1 MSQTGNGQHPHSPA
15 TMRGAHVEV
24 PARLASDPTA
34 PPMPLDSAVDD
45 IPAIT
50 AGNDGSPR
58 PATLGDYALAVYNAL
73 ATIAAHLLGHG
84 NRLDH
89 IIMRLV
95 TLEESL
101 ARPHIDTPLELSA
114 IPQRISDRAALRH
127 HLLAYS
133 GSSVA
138 NVVID
143 SGSVKRTLALNAG
156 WTVIDVV
163 GDATIYTSDGSTAS
177 IYLRATDHVAPG
189 QV

>member
-1 MSQTGNGQHPHSPA
+1 MPYGNGQHPHSPA
-15 TMRGAHVEV
+15 ATRGAHVEV
-24 PARLASDPTA
+24 PARNATDPTA
-34 PPMPLDSAVDD
+34 PPTPLDALVDD

-58 PATLGDYALAVYNAL
+58 PPTLGDYVRALYDAL

-89 IIMRLV
+89 IIMRLS
-95 TLEESL
+95 TLEEAL
-101 ARPHIDTPLELSA
+101 ARPDIDTPLELSA
-114 IPQRISDRAALRH
+114 IPQRISDRAALRR

-133 GSSVA
+133 GAAVA

-156 WTVIDVV
+156 WTVIDCV
-163 GDATIYTSDGSTAS
+163 GDATMYTSDGSSAS
-177 IYLRATDHVAPG
+177 IYLRCTDHVAPG